1 MISNTMRNVVPYQH
15 ELIGKLVKPNS
26 VDLCIAS
33 LQALSFDLTSDRKKS
48 LRKFSQLVQKILK
61 QIFTATKAGGVCCI
75 VVGND
80 YDFEKDALVPI
91 MTAVLKALEPS
102 KGSGWIH
109 KDEIIW
115 VKSSKDG
122 AKKMNDLKNVEM
134 VSFDQIPFSHIL
146 VLVKDPVFEF
156 KERSERVSSLRLS
169 ERKKEEMEDSI
180 WYVQPSSEKGYSD
193 VLPKEIVARLIMMY
207 SKKGSF
213 VLDPFAGDGLTG
225 VIAKSLGRSFLCL
238 VPEQRVEAVNER
250 ISKVAKNKFKN

>member
-15 ELIGKLVKPNS
+15 EPIGKLVKPNS

-33 LQALSFDLTSDRKKS
+33 LQALTFDLTSDRKKS

-61 QIFTATKAGGVCCI
+61 QIFTTTKTGGVCCI

-102 KGSGWIH
+102 KGSGWIY

-115 VKSSKDG
+115 VKSSKGG
-122 AKKMNDLKNVEM
+122 AEKMNNLKNVEM

-146 VLVKDPVFEF
+146 VLAKDPVFEF
-156 KERSERVSSLRLS
+156 KERSDKRR
-169 ERKKEEMEDSI
+169 EED
-180 WYVQPSSEKGYSD
+180 
-193 VLPKEIVARLIMMY
+193 
-207 SKKGSF
+207 
-213 VLDPFAGDGLTG
+213 
-225 VIAKSLGRSFLCL
+225 
-238 VPEQRVEAVNER
+238 RVENWLTHFGMNKYQCHCSGHAQGRDLLETVSE
-250 ISKVAKNKFKN
+250 ISPKNLYPVHTEHPDAYTKATDKITIVQEGTKYDL